1 MRAAAF
7 LLALA
12 GFLAVQAEVEEE
24 GNVLVVTGENFK
36 EVVEGNQYVL
46 MEFCKLHVLMLAI

>member
-1 MRAAAF
+1 MHRAAF

-12 GFLAVQAEVEEE
+12 GFLAVQAVVEEE

-46 MEFCKLHVLMLAI
+46 IEFCKWLL